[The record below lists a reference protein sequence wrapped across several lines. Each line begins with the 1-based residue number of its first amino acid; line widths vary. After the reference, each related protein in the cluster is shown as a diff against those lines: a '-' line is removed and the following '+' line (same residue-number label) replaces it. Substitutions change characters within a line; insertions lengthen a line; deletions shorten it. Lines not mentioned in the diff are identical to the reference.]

1 MARKALI
8 EREKR
13 RMELVSRHFEKR
25 QALKKIISSENSSDE
40 ERLEAV
46 IKLNKMPR
54 DSSPIRIRRRCQ
66 FTGRPRGYLRK
77 FKMSRICF
85 RQMANEGLVP
95 GMFKASW

>member
-8 EREKR
+8 EREKK
-13 RMELVSRHFEKR
+13 RMKLVARNFEKR
-25 QALKKIISSENSSDE
+25 QALKKMISSEHTSDE
-40 ERLEAV
+40 DRLEAV

-77 FKMSRICF
+77 FKMSRLCF
-85 RQMANEGLVP
+85 RELSNSGFIP